1 MKKTTTKTDVK
12 TIYISAHDGGGW
24 GESCITVFFATC
36 STHESILDFVF
47 KAFEIAF
54 VCLGIKCTQAKR
66 SAANSTRNTLSKM
79 RSR

>member
-1 MKKTTTKTDVK
+1 MVVAGAKVALQF
-12 TIYISAHDGGGW
+12 SLPHA
-24 GESCITVFFATC
+24 V
-36 STHESILDFVF
+36 HESVLDFVF

-66 SAANSTRNTLSKM
+66 SAANSARNTLSKM